1 MFMEIPM
8 KNAKD
13 TYMPGFAVV
22 DPDMDWGFTEQKFQ
36 ECASLEEGINGCASM
51 DTTFENT
58 SEETVTRPRSD
69 GPETGSTHRHPA
81 PRDTKLGYFP
91 QRRF

>member
-1 MFMEIPM
+1 M

-13 TYMPGFAVV
+13 TYLPGFAIV
-22 DPDMDWGFTEQKFQ
+22 DADCDMGTTEERFHSGG
-36 ECASLEEGINGCASM
+36 SLSEGVNGVLSM

-58 SEETVTRPRSD
+58 SEEEVQRPRSD
-69 GPETGSTHRHPA
+69 GPESGSSHRHPA
-81 PRDTKLGYFP
+81 PYDEKAWNFP

>member
-1 MFMEIPM
+1 M

-13 TYMPGFAVV
+13 TYSPTFAIV
-22 DPDMDWGFTEQKFQ
+22 DPDMDMGFTEDQFHG
-36 ECASLEEGINGCASM
+36 CADLAEGVSGCASM

-69 GPETGSTHRHPA
+69 GPESGSTHRHPA
-81 PRDTKLGYFP
+81 PHDVKRGYFP
-91 QRRF
+91 QRRY